1 MRQRARVDEP
11 FDGLPERHERAD
23 EDGQHHR
30 EARPPLTACAP
41 QEEGDGERDRRQR
54 VTEVMDQVGE
64 QGDTQRLLVDER
76 LRQGRQGQDGEAPR
90 DGPDTRPRADDRRI
104 DQAVRV
110 PVMIVVVTGCY
121 ERL

>member
-1 MRQRARVDEP
+1 MRQRARVDDP

-30 EARPPLTACAP
+30 QAGPPLAACAP

-76 LRQGRQGQDGEAPR
+76 LRQGRQGQDGETPR
-90 DGPDTRPRADDRRI
+90 HGADASARPHDR
-104 DQAVRV
+104 
-110 PVMIVVVTGCY
+110 PVY
-121 ERL
+121 